1 MAFKIAIDNKVLV
14 EVKGSFKGA
23 TRDAKKGYDFELTM
37 RRLDQD
43 EINRRSTSS
52 ETIAAFLEDV
62 TEGWARQRIVLNE
75 DDTPADFSP
84 EAFKE
89 MLRQPGMA
97 PAIYQAYMAQ
107 VGAQAKN

>member
-23 TRDAKKGYDFELTM
+23 ARGVKKEYDFDLTM

-43 EINRRSTSS
+43 EINSRISS
-52 ETIAAFLEDV
+52 NESIPAFLKDL
-62 TEGWARQRIVLNE
+62 TEGWERQRIVLND
-75 DDTPADFSP
+75 DDTPASFSP
-84 EAFKE
+84 EAFGE

-107 VGAQAKN
+107 VGAQGKN